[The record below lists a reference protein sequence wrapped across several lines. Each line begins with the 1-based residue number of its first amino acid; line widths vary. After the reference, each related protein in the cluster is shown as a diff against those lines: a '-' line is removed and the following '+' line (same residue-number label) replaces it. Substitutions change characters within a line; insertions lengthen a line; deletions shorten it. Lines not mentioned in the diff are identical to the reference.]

1 LRVKTWGKP
10 RPKIRRERLEQD
22 LQILLVRSR
31 LEPLVKRGILLDY
44 WSTPNELVGM
54 IYRERPWLARDA
66 SKMGVQKGVPDLTLR
81 AIVDGVGRICWM
93 ELKSD
98 TGSLTEAQKG
108 FKARSEAGGWPWYEI
123 RSVEGFDAALK
134 DWLCQGRF

>member
-1 LRVKTWGKP
+1 MRVKTWGKP
-10 RPKIRRERLEQD
+10 RPKLRRERPEQD

-81 AIVDGVGRICWM
+81 AIVDGIGRICWM

-98 TGSLTEAQKG
+98 TGSLTEPQKG

-123 RSVEGFDAALK
+123 RSVEEFDDALK
-134 DWLCQGRF
+134 DWLC